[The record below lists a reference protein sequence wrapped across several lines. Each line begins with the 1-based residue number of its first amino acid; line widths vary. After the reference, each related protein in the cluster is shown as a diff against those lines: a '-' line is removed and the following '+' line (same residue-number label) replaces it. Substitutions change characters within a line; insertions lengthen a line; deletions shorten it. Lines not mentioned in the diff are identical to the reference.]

1 MALTMVWTLTNS
13 DERTGSTWVPTPPK
27 ISLSF
32 NNSFFQQFFQD
43 PVAFPNHRHIFL
55 TAQVVPGSH
64 RDDRNPRG
72 PHDGMNHAS
81 PIPGEMQVV
90 APAGSV
96 LMADTRCWVSQVPHS
111 LLLSLPP

>member
-13 DERTGSTWVPTPPK
+13 DERTGSTWV
-27 ISLSF
+27 
-32 NNSFFQQFFQD
+32 
-43 PVAFPNHRHIFL
+43 
-55 TAQVVPGSH
+55 VPGSQ
-64 RDDRNPRG
+64 DDRNPRG